1 MFFFPVMKTLA
12 TTLTAFLIAASLS
25 SCSWLK
31 WKYEKNEAASA
42 AYLSEKKSASA
53 GMNIE
58 GLWFSP
64 QWGMVVF
71 NQDPDGR
78 LSGIFRDHYVINGL
92 VSGRSA
98 FITLIDD
105 DWVEYTVELRRKS
118 REELVG
124 FYSPSVPFSEK
135 DANELV
141 LKRVGN

>member
-71 NQDPDGR
+71 NQEPDGR

-124 FYSPSVPFSEK
+124 FYSPSVPLSEK